1 MDDEKERC
9 SKVQKEEIFQAQK
22 KLSCSKLNPTF
33 SPACFDS
40 ITLQNSIQK
49 RFDYIGTTVK
59 LIQHIF
65 IIQIYPFDK
74 ILMLMI
80 FNYLYYYSIPST
92 YFINNLT
99 I

>member
-22 KLSCSKLNPTF
+22 KLKLNPTF

-49 RFDYIGTTVK
+49 RFDYIGTIVK

-65 IIQIYPFDK
+65 TF
-74 ILMLMI
+74 
-80 FNYLYYYSIPST
+80 YYTNIS
-92 YFINNLT
+92 FR
-99 I
+99 